1 MEGDQGPHLP
11 VIAAFLSPLLW
22 FEVLWAVPCLTQPQ
36 VFLVFCLFLPQNLLQ
51 AYGSYHCPYTSTSW
65 KPGSL
70 CL

>member
-1 MEGDQGPHLP
+1 MEGDQGLHLP

-36 VFLVFCLFLPQNLLQ
+36 VFLVSCLFLPQNLLQ